1 MATYKK
7 LLKNRAG
14 DTIIPVVDYP
24 DPDILYGSGTV
35 QTGVYGTVDYIKYG
49 RIVFLLLNNISGDGA
64 QLDRLKTLATGLPPA
79 QEGQGG
85 AAVLFTVTPAA
96 SSASVTNPAVRLR
109 INTDG
114 SLQAW
119 YSYIQALGTDY
130 AINTSLVYLAQP

>member
-24 DPDILYGSGTV
+24 NVTYGSGTV
-35 QTGVYGTVDYIKYG
+35 QAGVFGTVDYIKYG
-49 RIVFLLLNNISGDGA
+49 RIVFLLLDNISGNGA
-64 QLDRLKTLATGLPPA
+64 QLDGLDTLATGLPPA

-96 SSASVTNPAVRLR
+96 TSRSVNNPAVRLR
-109 INTDG
+109 INADG

-119 YSYIQALGTDY
+119 FSYIQAFSPDY
-130 AINTSLVYLAQP
+130 VINTSLVYLAQS